1 MPGFSFSKRDSF
13 TGLPGGLVRFQK
25 PRAHSEPMVDSPER
39 TGRHQLVNRE
49 SDQAGKK
56 QNKSGYGHREE
67 TARGE
72 FFSHGAP
79 PFARP
84 QSNRTGG
91 KLVGKRGRTRAAL
104 SSLVHRADHFRML
117 CRAFRPMARVMAL
130 PTNFSPHCHPFPLAA
145 GFFTLQ
151 GRAKSNGRGFG
162 PVCCLVVQECGQ
174 RL

>member
-79 PFARP
+79 PFASP

-130 PTNFSPHCHPFPLAA
+130 PTNLTPTAIRSPW
-145 GFFTLQ
+145 
-151 GRAKSNGRGFG
+151 RRGFLRFRDG
-162 PVCCLVVQECGQ
+162 RKAMGGASVPCCLVVQECGQ